1 MSEPAPPGTRGG
13 NGEGDAPAI
22 RARGLT
28 RRFGD
33 LVAVD
38 HVDLDVPRASVYGF
52 LGPNGSGKS
61 TTIRMLCGLLT
72 PTEGKIEVLGL
83 RIPEEAEALR
93 RRIGYMT
100 QKFSLFEDLT
110 VRENLE
116 FLAAVQG
123 VPKDRAKARVDRLV
137 DETKF
142 QAAAVLGHSFGGKVA
157 LTYAL
162 HHAEGLRQVWVADST
177 LSVREPEGS
186 AWQIIEIV
194 RSLPDHFESREQLA
208 DALVEHGYARPVGM
222 WLAMNL
228 ERRDGALR
236 WRVDWQGIEDLLRD
250 YFRAD
255 LWSVIE
261 RPPHDVEVH
270 VIKATDSNSIGEDE
284 VRRIEAAER
293 ETGRVCLHP
302 IESGH
307 WMNTE
312 NPDAVLR
319 LLASRLP

>member
-1 MSEPAPPGTRGG
+1 MSTNPLLAHTIVQAPQQEPKLWLLVLHGIYGSGRNWGSL
-13 NGEGDAPAI
+13 
-22 RARGLT
+22 AR
-28 RRFGD
+28 R
-33 LVAVD
+33 LVEQRPEWGVML
-38 HVDLDVPRASVYGF
+38 VDLRLHGASLDF
-52 LGPNGSGKS
+52 AGPH
-61 TTIRMLCGLLT
+61 T
-72 PTEGKIEVLGL
+72 
-83 RIPEEAEALR
+83 
-93 RRIGYMT
+93 
-100 QKFSLFEDLT
+100 
-110 VRENLE
+110 
-116 FLAAVQG
+116 LAAAAA
-123 VPKDRAKARVDRLV
+123 DVDRLV

-177 LSVREPEGS
+177 LAVREPEGS
-186 AWQIIEIV
+186 AWRIIEIV
-194 RSLPDHFESREQLA
+194 RSLPDQFESREQLA
-208 DALVEHGYARPVGM
+208 DALVEHGYARAVGM

-236 WRVDWQGIEDLLRD
+236 WRVDWQGIEELLRD

-261 RPPHDVEVH
+261 RPPHGVEVH
-270 VIKATDSNSIGEDE
+270 VIRATESNSIGEEE

-302 IESGH
+302 IEGGH